1 MNLTAN
7 LYLKLIRGGAAALA
21 ARRQEINDLN
31 VFPIPDGDTGD
42 NMFMTIDAGAGVDPS
57 SSGPQSSSS
66 GPQSS
71 SSGLSRGSL
80 SATSDTVSHAMLLG
94 ARGNSGVILSRIF
107 AGLAKGFAG
116 LEEADI
122 AAFDAAMAC
131 AVDEAY
137 HAVSQPVE
145 GTILTVLRE
154 GVDAAHGSKSIEEF
168 MDLWIA
174 SMDLSL
180 QHTPELLDVLKKAGV
195 VDSGGAGLLCIAEGM
210 RDALHGK
217 ETPGTSPRVTENG
230 ADTSSMAPR
239 SSSSGLSR
247 GSHPVDFSAFTE
259 DSVLEF
265 GYCTEFLLRLQRSKV
280 DLDSFDETVIKSWL
294 ESIGDSLVFFREGSI
309 IKVHVHTKDPGA
321 VLTRCREWGEF
332 LTIKVENMTLQHHE
346 NKMDTKFKRARKALG
361 VVAVASGKGLTDT
374 FKQMGADVV
383 ISGGQT
389 MNPAVERFLEAFDDA
404 GADTILVFPNN
415 SNIVLTAR
423 QAAAL
428 YKDARIEVIPTKTL
442 GEGYYALA
450 NLDAEMPV
458 EEMVTALTEAAASVT
473 TAEVSQAIRDASG
486 YKKGEYIGISGKEI
500 LCGAPSAEGAV
511 LELATK
517 LEASAHD
524 ILVLFTGETVESA
537 DTLKSQ
543 LEKSCPLTEVIVLD
557 GGQPVYD
564 YILMLC

>member
-1 MNLTAN
+1 
-7 LYLKLIRGGAAALA
+7 
-21 ARRQEINDLN
+21 
-31 VFPIPDGDTGD
+31 
-42 NMFMTIDAGAGVDPS
+42 
-57 SSGPQSSSS
+57 
-66 GPQSS
+66 
-71 SSGLSRGSL
+71 
-80 SATSDTVSHAMLLG
+80 MLLG